1 VRAMVRALIGCIR
14 IEEIEGCSMAS
25 QTRHLKTV
33 VLLTPASLGQPIRGL
48 TGCVVG

>member
-14 IEEIEGCSMAS
+14 IEELTGCSTGW

-33 VLLTPASLGQPIRGL
+33 GLQTPAWLGNRSG
-48 TGCVVG
+48 G